1 MKELVTLKT
10 AEQVATMRR
19 AGAIVAEML
28 ARTSAAVRPGITTGE
43 LDRIAALVLKEHRA
57 TSSFLGYY
65 GYPATICTSV
75 NDEIVHGIPG
85 RRKLKEG
92 DIVGI
97 DAGAIVDGW
106 HADAAVTVPVGRIGD
121 EAARLIRTAEEA
133 LRRGIVAAK
142 AGGRLGDIGAAVQS
156 FAERN
161 GLSVVR
167 NYVGHGIGRA
177 MHEPP
182 QVPNYGTAG
191 VGRPIGAGLCIAIEP
206 MLNAGGA
213 GTRLLDDGWTVVT
226 ADGSIS
232 AHFEHT
238 VAITA
243 EGPVVLTVPWEAAGR
258 PRSVPAARGRSRP
271 YPLPADRG
279 PQNEVRHGAATEGLA
294 RGSVGTR

>member
-1 MKELVTLKT
+1 MSELVSLKT
-10 AEQVATMRR
+10 PEQIDAMRR

-28 ARTSAAVRPGITTGE
+28 ARTRAAVRPGVTTGE
-43 LDRIAALVLKEHRA
+43 LDRLAAAVLEERGA

-85 RRKLKEG
+85 RRKLREG

-106 HADAAVTVPVGRIGD
+106 QADAAITVPVGRVS
-121 EAARLIRTAEEA
+121 ERARTLIRVTEEA
-133 LRRGIVAAK
+133 LRRGIAA
-142 AGGRLGDIGAAVQS
+142 ARPGGRLGDVGAAVQAY
-156 FAERN
+156 AEEH
-161 GLSVVR
+161 GFSVVR

-191 VGRPIGAGLCIAIEP
+191 VGRQIAVGLCIAIEP
-206 MLNAGGA
+206 MLNVGA
-213 GTRLLDDGWTVVT
+213 APTRLLDDGWTVVT
-226 ADGSIS
+226 ADGSLS

-238 VAITA
+238 LAVTA
-243 EGPVVLTVPWEAAGR
+243 DGPVVLTEAVPVRGPAVGGPHARRAILKLPVRSSAGGAR
-258 PRSVPAARGRSRP
+258 PRTAA
-271 YPLPADRG
+271 
-279 PQNEVRHGAATEGLA
+279 E
-294 RGSVGTR
+294 